1 MASASFQILGDKA
14 VAHVLVLGN
23 RLIDQIGHIVP
34 SLAIVGDIGE
44 ERRGKGD
51 LGSAG
56 SGVKTKSI
64 NGIDSPQVERDEDAG
79 LAAELPADRSFVGP
93 EAGVAG
99 LPELAIE
106 EIGFI
111 APGTQ
116 AIVGLQRKR
125 RALAQGQVRSRQR
138 LYHCISARGCR
149 RGHAQGDDAARFLP
163 ASHPIAPSRA
173 RRGTMAH

>member
-1 MASASFQILGDKA
+1 MALHHLNFVHESVKAPLGDIYCEVAPASFQVLGDKA
-14 VAHVLVLGN
+14 MAHVLVLGN

-34 SLAIVGDIGE
+34 SLAVVGHIGE

-51 LGSAG
+51 LGRAR

-64 NGIDSPQVERDEDAG
+64 DRVNIPEIDRDEYAG
-79 LAAELPADRSFVGP
+79 LAAELPADRSLVGP

-111 APGTQ
+111 APSTQ
-116 AIVGLQRKR
+116 AIVGL
-125 RALAQGQVRSRQR
+125 
-138 LYHCISARGCR
+138 
-149 RGHAQGDDAARFLP
+149 
-163 ASHPIAPSRA
+163 
-173 RRGTMAH
+173 